1 MTGPRSIANAFLLL
15 LGASLGAL
23 VSPAQS
29 PQYIPVDAHNGPRHL
44 LLVLPPGS
52 EEPSSSAIARGMKRI
67 PSDWLVAVLRPDGT
81 TTAYVNRD
89 GIKDALKAALA
100 AHAPAGSK
108 SEGELFELAGAEL
121 AQLPG
126 QKIVLIEDRKGK
138 SAVNRASMKPLFG
151 SSAVIYLIDGGQNV
165 RIAYNDSWGYSRG
178 PSPQG
183 DDFLLRR
190 KPFVE
195 GSIHHEVKLSS
206 AVKDIVSAYGER

>member
-15 LGASLGAL
+15 GAAYSAF

-29 PQYIPVDAHNGPRHL
+29 PQYIPVHVNNEPTHL
-44 LLVLPPGS
+44 LVVLPPGS
-52 EEPSSSAIARGMKRI
+52 QEPSNAAIARSLKRI
-67 PSDWLVAVLRPDGT
+67 PSDWLIAVLRPDGT
-81 TTAYVNRD
+81 TTAYANRD
-89 GIKDALKAALA
+89 GIKDALKAVLA

-108 SEGELFELAGAEL
+108 SEGELFEQAGAEL

-126 QKIVLIEDRKGK
+126 QKIILIKDGKGR
-138 SAVNRASMKPLFG
+138 SAVNRASLKPLFG
-151 SSAVIYLIDGGQNV
+151 SSAVIYLVDGGQNV

-183 DDFLLRR
+183 DDFLIRR
-190 KPFVE
+190 KPFVDA
-195 GSIHHEVKLSS
+195 GIHHEVKLSS